1 MIFILYT
8 GKLFLQINLKWER
21 EMQVCKTVPWR
32 AAGRGGGTAGT
43 KLPWTCWL
51 PRDPRGLRALR
62 TGQNHPAKYFL
73 ALYNPLT
80 FGRERKGRV

>member
-8 GKLFLQINLKWER
+8 GKLFLQINLKWEH

-32 AAGRGGGTAGT
+32 GGQLEQSYLG
-43 KLPWTCWL
+43 PCWL

-62 TGQNHPAKYFL
+62 TGQNHLAKYFL

-80 FGRERKGRV
+80 FGREGKGRV

>member
-8 GKLFLQINLKWER
+8 GKLFLQINLNWER
-21 EMQVCKTVPWR
+21 EMQVCTTVPW
-32 AAGRGGGTAGT
+32 GGAAGT

-62 TGQNHPAKYFL
+62 TGQNHLATYFL

-80 FGRERKGRV
+80 FGRERKEGYRVR